1 MSKIILKAHNIH
13 RYYPS
18 GNTKLEVLKGVDID
32 VKEGEILSLIGQSGA
47 GKSTLLHILGGLD
60 VPSEGEVFLNSD
72 NIYKLSDS
80 KRAQVRNK
88 HVGFIFQFFHLLPE
102 FTALENIMIPAMIS
116 SARSLSKKETI
127 GRARS
132 LIAQVGL
139 EFREHHK
146 PGQLSGGEQQRIA
159 IARALMNKPE
169 LVFCD
174 EPTGNLD
181 TENSEKLTVLLKEL
195 NKKNNQTFLI
205 VSHDM
210 SVAEIGHRIIKI
222 DDGKIVN

>member
-18 GNTKLEVLKGVDID
+18 GNTKLEVLKGVDVD

-60 VPSEGEVFLNSD
+60 VPNEGEVFLNSD

-88 HVGFIFQFFHLLPE
+88 HVGFIFQFFYLLPE
-102 FTALENIMIPAMIS
+102 FTALENIMIPSMIS
-116 SARSLSKKETI
+116 STRSLSKQETI

-139 EFREHHK
+139 ESREHHK

-169 LVFCD
+169 LVLCD

-181 TENSEKLTVLLKEL
+181 SENSKKLTVLLKEL

>member
-181 TENSEKLTVLLKEL
+181 SENSEKLTVLLKEL

>member
-18 GNTKLEVLKGVDID
+18 GNTKLEVLKGVDVD

-60 VPSEGEVFLNSD
+60 VPNEDEVFLNSD

-88 HVGFIFQFFHLLPE
+88 HVGFIFQFFYLLPE
-102 FTALENIMIPAMIS
+102 FTALENIMIPSMIS
-116 SARSLSKKETI
+116 STRSLSKQETI
-127 GRARS
+127 VRARS

-139 EFREHHK
+139 ESREHHK

-169 LVFCD
+169 LVLCD

-181 TENSEKLTVLLKEL
+181 SENSKKLTVLLKEL

>member
-13 RYYPS
+13 KYYPS
-18 GNTKLEVLKGVDID
+18 GNTKLEVLKGVDVD

-60 VPSEGEVFLNSD
+60 APNGGEVFLNSD

-88 HVGFIFQFFHLLPE
+88 HVGFIFQFFYLLPE
-102 FTALENIMIPAMIS
+102 FTALENIMIPSMIS
-116 SARSLSKKETI
+116 STMSLSKQETI
-127 GRARS
+127 VRARS

-139 EFREHHK
+139 ESREHHK

-169 LVFCD
+169 LVLCD

-181 TENSEKLTVLLKEL
+181 SENSKKLTVLLKEL